1 MTVDHSVRPPRILT
15 PDERKARDEARRVD
29 AEQAMR
35 EHEAAQKALYS
46 NMERLRA
53 ERLAREARSQGR

>member
-1 MTVDHSVRPPRILT
+1 
-15 PDERKARDEARRVD
+15 
-29 AEQAMR
+29 MR